1 MNFSEYFYENWFDKV
16 VTVVGVLVGIVTAV
30 GIVLSKIT
38 ECIKLFRENTQKV
51 VEKSDELKITNEK
64 QSELNCELESIRTRL
79 EETLNETQK
88 VNDNNELLRKS
99 FDNELEKIK
108 KTLFIAFVNSAEL
121 VKKGRAEQ
129 IAELLE
135 NENESKCE

>member
-79 EETLNETQK
+79 EETRNETQK